1 MLEPLR
7 LHVAGYLGCLMSLEL
22 HRAHKGLEVLVA
34 GGSPPLRPAPHRPS
48 TATSPRYNGCAIVD
62 ATGSVVTNVSVS
74 DVRGLA
80 AIAAA
85 GGDVDSVLDEEAI
98 G

>member
-1 MLEPLR
+1 
-7 LHVAGYLGCLMSLEL
+7 
-22 HRAHKGLEVLVA
+22 
-34 GGSPPLRPAPHRPS
+34 
-48 TATSPRYNGCAIVD
+48 VD
-62 ATGSVVTNVSVS
+62 ATGSVVTNVSVP